1 MQTVSLA
8 DMLRIK
14 KVSVHNPAAA
24 VCGGTAWASYLTL
37 VQPGVLHSVV
47 QLAQLLI
54 GVAHVFVP
62 QPCLT
67 LCRDVEELPHLLLD
81 GCWGQAD
88 TSLWAFSRCKD
99 NSHSKLRLI
108 FRPFQTV
115 MGCSGSKALID
126 LSPLVTPK
134 AKHLA
139 WGVLLYSNTQR
150 LPLGFSFSDDVSPR
164 LQHKSNKA

>member
-1 MQTVSLA
+1 MCKVSHL
-8 DMLRIK
+8 LTCSRIK

-24 VCGGTAWASYLTL
+24 VCGARPGPPYLTL
-37 VQPGVLHSVV
+37 VQPSVLHSVV

-88 TSLWAFSRCKD
+88 TSLWAFSDCRTTATA
-99 NSHSKLRLI
+99 SWLI
-108 FRPFQTV
+108 LDPFQTV
-115 MGCSGSKALID
+115 MGCSGSKL
-126 LSPLVTPK
+126 
-134 AKHLA
+134 
-139 WGVLLYSNTQR
+139 
-150 LPLGFSFSDDVSPR
+150 
-164 LQHKSNKA
+164 